1 MTLKRNKS
9 KYLILYLKSEKN
21 GTKSF
26 FLLEKRYP
34 EMSVVYHLHEFLN
47 DPGGFIVI
55 KKA

>member
-26 FLLEKRYP
+26 FLLEKWYP